1 MKDKRVIEKSNSRP
15 VCCNIGCDRLVHLIN
30 YSSTGTPTYR
40 PYCGQCHH
48 ATMGKK
54 PFKEGVTPIK
64 KNYCENSDDR
74 LGFKCATD
82 GSELHSCML
91 DLDHIDG
98 DHYNNIPD
106 NIQTLCKNCHS
117 YKTKMN
123 GDNRTGW

>member
-1 MKDKRVIEKSNSRP
+1 MSRTNSKVINRP
-15 VCCNIGCDRLVHLIN
+15 TCCNIGCDKLVHLIN
-30 YSSTGTPTYR
+30 YSSTGTPKYR
-40 PYCGQCHH
+40 PYCGRCHM
-48 ATMGKK
+48 ATYGKK
-54 PFKEGVTPIK
+54 TFKEGVTPIK
-64 KNYCENSDDR
+64 KNYCENKDGR
-74 LGFKCATD
+74 LNFICATN

-98 DHYNNIPD
+98 DHYHNVPD

>member
-1 MKDKRVIEKSNSRP
+1 MSLVNDKVINRP
-15 VCCNIGCDRLVHLIN
+15 TCCNRNCDRLVHLIN
-30 YSSTGTPTYR
+30 YSATGTPKYR
-40 PYCGQCHH
+40 PYCGQCHL

-54 PFKEGVTPIK
+54 PFKEGVEPIK
-64 KNYCENSDDR
+64 KTFCENSDSR
-74 LGFKCATD
+74 LGFSCATN
-82 GSELHSCML
+82 GETLHSCML

-98 DHYNNIPD
+98 DHYHNVEK